1 MFLNSFYE
9 VSIILITKPKRLQE
23 NYRPISIMNIVEKI
37 LNSSKENSTAHL
49 KNEVANFP
57 GGSVVKESA
66 FQCRGCGFDP

>member
-1 MFLNSFYE
+1 
-9 VSIILITKPKRLQE
+9 
-23 NYRPISIMNIVEKI
+23 MNIVEKI
-37 LNSSKENSTAHL
+37 LNSSKENSPAPL